1 MWSTAFWKDTAERTI
16 RTFAQALLALIGTN
30 VVDITDLDWT
40 QMLLAAAT
48 AAVITVLTCVVA
60 TGVGTKGDPSFTGE
74 AKP

>member
-1 MWSTAFWKDTAERTI
+1 MWSKQFWKDTAERTI

-30 VVDITDLDWT
+30 VVAITTLDWP

-60 TGVGTKGDPSFTGE
+60 TGVGVKGDPSFIGE